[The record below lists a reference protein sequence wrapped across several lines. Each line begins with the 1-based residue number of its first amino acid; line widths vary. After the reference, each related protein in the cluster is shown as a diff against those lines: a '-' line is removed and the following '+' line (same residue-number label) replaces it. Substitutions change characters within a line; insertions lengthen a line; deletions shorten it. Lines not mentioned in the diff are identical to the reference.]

1 MCQILDHG
9 TLGWWQLREQQNWHQ
24 QELWTVNSD
33 RIDIQLPSR
42 AVAPLT
48 CKLSNRIDVHLPSL
62 ISAIPPLWLGSN
74 LWNSCQILDWALH
87 NQPSWESQC
96 SEWLS
101 SWGLQ
106 PITFWLTSISLATY
120 KLAQGTAL
128 GSHWSND
135 SITLLCFLDVG
146 MKRWHLDSHK
156 GCLGLVTGLIHW
168 SLVNGW
174 GVHVPSEYAV
184 TIHGR

>member
-48 CKLSNRIDVHLPSL
+48 CELSNRIDVHLPSL

-106 PITFWLTSISLATY
+106 PITFWLTSVSLATY

-135 SITLLCFLDVG
+135 SITFLCFLDVKDFTIALCRDEKMASRFSQG
-146 MKRWHLDSHK
+146 MLRSGNRLDS
-156 GCLGLVTGLIHW
+156 LVAC
-168 SLVNGW
+168 
-174 GVHVPSEYAV
+174 E
-184 TIHGR
+184 